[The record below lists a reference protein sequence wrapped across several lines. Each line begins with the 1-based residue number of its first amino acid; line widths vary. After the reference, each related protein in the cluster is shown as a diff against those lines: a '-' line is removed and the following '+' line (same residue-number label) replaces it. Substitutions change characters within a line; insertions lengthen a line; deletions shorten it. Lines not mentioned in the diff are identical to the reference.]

1 MTNPYQRFVDSVA
14 RTRLGVRL
22 FMPIATAIDRKLL
35 PWSKGKLTSGA
46 GTQWGKNICLLH
58 ARGAKTGKPRSV
70 PLLYTEVGDS
80 LVLIASQGG
89 AATNPAWY
97 SNLKA
102 HPDCEVEIG
111 GKRTRWRAREVDG
124 DERERLWQAAVAQY
138 AGYAVYQLRTERR
151 IPVLLLEARP

>member
-1 MTNPYQRFVDSVA
+1 MANFYQRFVDSIA
-14 RTRLGVRL
+14 RTKLGVRV

-35 PWSKGKLTSGA
+35 PLSKGRLTSGA

-58 ARGAKTGKPRSV
+58 ARGKKTGQIRSV
-70 PLLYTEVGDS
+70 PLLYTEVGEC

-97 SNLKA
+97 GNLRA

-111 GKRTRWRAREVDG
+111 GKRTSWRARETDG
-124 DERERLWQAAVAQY
+124 EERERLWRAAVAQY
-138 AGYAVYQLRTERR
+138 PGYAVYQRRTERR
-151 IPVLLLEARP
+151 IPVLLLEAPR